1 MNKRNQNLEFKLKLY
16 FFFLP
21 FGGEW
26 FITNSTRSGILTEF
40 KRRGAEKQ
48 FKEGVKYSISGLV
61 FYSTLL
67 IYFMTILL

>member
-1 MNKRNQNLEFKLKLY
+1 MSKENETLEFKLKLY

-26 FITNSTRSGILTEF
+26 FLTSSPMSGILKEF

-48 FKEGVKYSISGLV
+48 YNEGVKYSISGLV
-61 FYSTLL
+61 FYFTLFVYFL
-67 IYFMTILL
+67 IILL